1 MNDAFASLERFIRQD
16 MRMSHI
22 YQPVMLLEL
31 LGSGGQASIRQIAE
45 ALQAQWHDGNCGDAI
60 IR

>member
-1 MNDAFASLERFIRQD
+1 VSHAFASLERFVSHE

-31 LGSGGQASIRQIAE
+31 HSSGGQASIRQIAE

>member
-1 MNDAFASLERFIRQD
+1 MSDAFASLERFVRHE

-31 LGSGGQASIRQIAE
+31 LNMNLAPADVAIAE
-45 ALQAQWHDGNCGDAI
+45 ELV
-60 IR
+60 RRYE